1 MTKKTIFVGLTL
13 VVSVAGTLFASDSTG
28 QTELMQLCRSGNLEH
43 VKKAV
48 AAGAD
53 LTARDPFGLDALIYA
68 AINDYKETVEFLH
81 QNGADSQQIDIAYL
95 LKWHTVESVEHL
107 VRLGCNVNYKGQT
120 GKTPLFMALTLR
132 NKPLYDLLIQAGA
145 DIHQPNENGGTLLHQ
160 AILNQDWE
168 LVQSLLTAGVNVNAV
183 NEDGTVPL
191 HLAAKAKNHNL
202 MQQLI
207 DLGADVDAKDENDA
221 TTAFIAVLL
230 HDVDMMKLLLNNGA
244 DVSIASKW
252 GTPLQRATQQKQTE
266 MVDVIT
272 QASK

>member
-1 MTKKTIFVGLTL
+1 MTKKTILMGLTL
-13 VVSVAGTLFASDSTG
+13 GVSLSGALFAGDATG
-28 QTELMQLCRSGNLEH
+28 QTELMQLCRSGNLEN

-48 AAGAD
+48 ASGAD
-53 LTARDPFGLDALIYA
+53 LTARDPFGLDALLYA
-68 AINDYKETVEFLH
+68 TINDYKEIVEFLH
-81 QNGADSQQIDIAYL
+81 QNGADSQKIDISYL

-120 GKTPLFMALTLR
+120 GKTPLFLALTLQ
-132 NKPLYDLLIQAGA
+132 NKPLYALLIQAGA
-145 DIHQPNENGGTLLHQ
+145 DIQQSNETGGTLLHQ
-160 AILNQDWE
+160 AILNQDWD

-191 HLAAKAKNHNL
+191 HLAAKAQDYAL

-221 TTAFIAVLL
+221 TSAFVAVLL
-230 HDVDMMKLLLNNGA
+230 HDVDMMKLLLKNGA

-252 GTPLQRATQQKQTE
+252 GAPLQRAAKQKQTE

-272 QASK
+272 RAKK

>member
-1 MTKKTIFVGLTL
+1 MTKKTILLGLTL
-13 VVSVAGTLFASDSTG
+13 VVSISGTLFASDATG
-28 QTELMQLCRSGNLEH
+28 QTELMQLCRTGNLEH

-48 AAGAD
+48 EAGAD
-53 LTARDPFGLDALIYA
+53 LTARDPFGLDALLYA
-68 AINDYKETVEFLH
+68 AINDHKETVEFLH
-81 QNGADSQQIDIAYL
+81 QNGADSQRIDLSYL

-120 GKTPLFMALTLR
+120 GKTPLFLALNLR
-132 NKPLYDLLIQAGA
+132 NKPLYNLLIQAGA
-145 DIHQPNENGGTLLHQ
+145 DIQQSNETGGTLLHQ
-160 AILNQDWE
+160 AIFNQDWD

-191 HLAAKAKNHNL
+191 HLAAKAKDYKL
-202 MQQLI
+202 MQQLL

-221 TTAFIAVLL
+221 TTAFIAVLG
-230 HDVDMMKLLLNNGA
+230 HDIDMMKLLLKNGA

-252 GTPLQRATQQKQTE
+252 GAPLQRAAKQKQLE

-272 QASK
+272 RANQ

>member
-1 MTKKTIFVGLTL
+1 M
-13 VVSVAGTLFASDSTG
+13 
-28 QTELMQLCRSGNLEH
+28 
-43 VKKAV
+43 
-48 AAGAD
+48 
-53 LTARDPFGLDALIYA
+53 
-68 AINDYKETVEFLH
+68 
-81 QNGADSQQIDIAYL
+81 
-95 LKWHTVESVEHL
+95 
-107 VRLGCNVNYKGQT
+107 
-120 GKTPLFMALTLR
+120 
-132 NKPLYDLLIQAGA
+132 
-145 DIHQPNENGGTLLHQ
+145 
-160 AILNQDWE
+160 
-168 LVQSLLTAGVNVNAV
+168 VQSLLTAGVNVNAV